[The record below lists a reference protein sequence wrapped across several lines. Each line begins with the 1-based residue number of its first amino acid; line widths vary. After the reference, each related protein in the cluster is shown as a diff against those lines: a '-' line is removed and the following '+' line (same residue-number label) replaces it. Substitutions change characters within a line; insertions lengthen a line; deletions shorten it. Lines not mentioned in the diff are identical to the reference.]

1 MNGNLIFCKILIR
14 TFSFSPGVEKVE
26 QEEEEVIEDV
36 KQHDH
41 TETLDVI
48 GKENFML
55 SIGDKLTGL
64 PVRNL
69 QYCRIRSVDGTDL
82 SPEKIQNRKVEE
94 EKEDE
99 KADPYTRYIGQEISI
114 SNIPTEQHDFSPTSQ
129 EEETK
134 PTAFCANKT
143 DRTENCLTATARED
157 GDEEEDHEHDED
169 PSGRLPRSQ

>member
-1 MNGNLIFCKILIR
+1 M
-14 TFSFSPGVEKVE
+14 EKVE

-64 PVRNL
+64 PVWDL

-82 SPEKIQNRKVEE
+82 SPE
-94 EKEDE
+94 
-99 KADPYTRYIGQEISI
+99 EI
-114 SNIPTEQHDFSPTSQ
+114 
-129 EEETK
+129 
-134 PTAFCANKT
+134 
-143 DRTENCLTATARED
+143 
-157 GDEEEDHEHDED
+157 
-169 PSGRLPRSQ
+169 

>member
-1 MNGNLIFCKILIR
+1 MIR

-64 PVRNL
+64 PV
-69 QYCRIRSVDGTDL
+69 
-82 SPEKIQNRKVEE
+82 
-94 EKEDE
+94 
-99 KADPYTRYIGQEISI
+99 
-114 SNIPTEQHDFSPTSQ
+114 
-129 EEETK
+129 
-134 PTAFCANKT
+134 
-143 DRTENCLTATARED
+143 
-157 GDEEEDHEHDED
+157 
-169 PSGRLPRSQ
+169 

>member
-1 MNGNLIFCKILIR
+1 MNGNIIFCKILIR

-64 PVRNL
+64 PV
-69 QYCRIRSVDGTDL
+69 
-82 SPEKIQNRKVEE
+82 
-94 EKEDE
+94 
-99 KADPYTRYIGQEISI
+99 
-114 SNIPTEQHDFSPTSQ
+114 
-129 EEETK
+129 
-134 PTAFCANKT
+134 
-143 DRTENCLTATARED
+143 
-157 GDEEEDHEHDED
+157 
-169 PSGRLPRSQ
+169 